1 MLSSCGSALGVL
13 FAAWTSRAISALIT
27 RDFLVPTIL
36 DVAPDGRVLAFAATA
51 GITAGVLFSV
61 APAWRAAR
69 EDPAGSLRLNT
80 RSLTAAGRTGKALI
94 VSQVASSLVLLM
106 DTGLLVRSLQRVRHV
121 DVGFRRDGIITSQLF
136 PRPDGYRDLD
146 GDRYFLELAQRVAAL
161 PGVRAATIVRD
172 RPGSGF
178 EFKQRVS
185 AADGAGDGLQAA
197 FGRSG
202 PGFFGVVDIALVA
215 GRDFEWT
222 DNSRSKRVAILSRSL
237 AERLFPGGAI
247 GRHIRVGSD
256 PSQSEIEV
264 VGVVADVRLFNPRN
278 PSPLALY
285 VPVLQERDSA
295 KWSSLIL
302 RMNDGVSVSAAEL
315 RVAVQAGGREFVLSY
330 RTLQQVMDR
339 TVLQERV
346 TALLATFFGGLA
358 LLLVAVGLYGLMAYG
373 VTQRTREIG
382 IRMAL
387 GAQRIQVRRM
397 IVGETLQLVG
407 AGIVLGAPIALL
419 ATRFVQRLIF
429 GLAPS
434 DAITLVSVALMLLA
448 IGAVA
453 GWLPGPRASRV
464 DPIQAL
470 RN

>member
-1 MLSSCGSALGVL
+1 MSVRVALGASRWRLARQMLIEGVMLSSCASALGVL

-36 DVAPDGRVLAFAATA
+36 DVAPDGRVLAFAATG

-94 VSQVASSLVLLM
+94 VSQVALSLVLLM

-146 GDRYFLELAQRVAAL
+146 GDRYFHELAQRVAAL

-185 AADGAGDGLQAA
+185 AADGADDGLQAA
-197 FGRSG
+197 LGRSG

-237 AERLFPGGAI
+237 ANGCFPAARSGATSGSARI
-247 GRHIRVGSD
+247 RHRAKSK
-256 PSQSEIEV
+256 S
-264 VGVVADVRLFNPRN
+264 
-278 PSPLALY
+278 
-285 VPVLQERDSA
+285 SA
-295 KWSSLIL
+295 S
-302 RMNDGVSVSAAEL
+302 
-315 RVAVQAGGREFVLSY
+315 
-330 RTLQQVMDR
+330 
-339 TVLQERV
+339 
-346 TALLATFFGGLA
+346 
-358 LLLVAVGLYGLMAYG
+358 
-373 VTQRTREIG
+373 
-382 IRMAL
+382 
-387 GAQRIQVRRM
+387 
-397 IVGETLQLVG
+397 
-407 AGIVLGAPIALL
+407 
-419 ATRFVQRLIF
+419 
-429 GLAPS
+429 
-434 DAITLVSVALMLLA
+434 
-448 IGAVA
+448 
-453 GWLPGPRASRV
+453 
-464 DPIQAL
+464 
-470 RN
+470 